1 MIATLEE
8 NNSSS
13 LSLKILDQLSQ
24 LFKSIITNSIG
35 SPLHVIIVS
44 DVNSKRQIRYEGHKS
59 FDCFDTFFLR
69 YTVTNITVVKL
80 RSQVNKLVFIF
91 VY

>member
-24 LFKSIITNSIG
+24 LFKSIITNSLG

-44 DVNSKRQIRYEGHKS
+44 DVNSIRQIRYEKVIKS
-59 FDCFDTFFLR
+59 FDCFDTPFLR
-69 YTVTNITVVKL
+69 YVASSGLKSIL
-80 RSQVNKLVFIF
+80 SAAPLASG
-91 VY
+91 